1 MDGNINP
8 KNINK
13 DYVITVNAKNSTLTA
28 SNNLVFYIT
37 DKNTSNIFFE
47 LTFEDKDN
55 KEQSIKDLINSWAP
69 KENIDDYILTL
80 RIVMPNNRIKIIE
93 DIDRLNDT
101 SDFFMVDL
109 PRDCMNQLGI
119 YLCEMFIETKIN
131 GREERS
137 TTNSFTYQVIPSI
150 FNNLDEEVEQDPEYP
165 LIDSIVDQFKAL
177 DYATREYVDE
187 QLEILEDYA
196 TLEHVNSAIADINN
210 SIALMNESINEQ
222 IGLINEALIEVIGEE
237 TEE

>member
-13 DYVITVNAKNSTLTA
+13 DYVVTVNAKNSTLTA

-69 KENIDDYILTL
+69 IENIDDYILTL

-150 FNNLDEEVEQDPEYP
+150 FNNLDDEVEQDPEYP

>member
-13 DYVITVNAKNSTLTA
+13 DYVVTVNAKNSTLTA

-150 FNNLDEEVEQDPEYP
+150 FNNLDDEVEQDPEYP

>member
-13 DYVITVNAKNSTLTA
+13 DYVVTVNAKNSTLTA
-28 SNNLVFYIT
+28 SSNLVFYIT
-37 DKNTSNIFFE
+37 DKNTSNIFFK
-47 LTFEDKDN
+47 LTFDDTNNKD
-55 KEQSIKDLINSWAP
+55 QGIKALINGWAP

-80 RIVMPNNRIKIIE
+80 RIVMPNNRVRIIE
-93 DIDRLNDT
+93 DIDRLDDT

-109 PRDCMNQLGI
+109 PQECMHQLGP

-150 FNNLDEEVEQDPEYP
+150 FNNLDDEVEQDPEYP
-165 LIDSIVDQFKAL
+165 LIDSIVDQFRAL
-177 DYATREYVDE
+177 DYATREYVDK
-187 QLEILEDYA
+187 QLEKLEDYA
-196 TLEHVNSAIADINN
+196 TLEYVNNSIADINN

>member
-13 DYVITVNAKNSTLTA
+13 DYVVTVNAKNSTLTA

-37 DKNTSNIFFE
+37 DKNTSNIFFK
-47 LTFEDKDN
+47 LTFDDTNNKD
-55 KEQSIKDLINSWAP
+55 QSIKDLINGWAP

-80 RIVMPNNRIKIIE
+80 RIVMPNNRVRIIE
-93 DIDRLNDT
+93 DIDRLDDT

-109 PRDCMNQLGI
+109 PQECMHQLGT

-187 QLEILEDYA
+187 QLEKLEDYA
-196 TLEHVNSAIADINN
+196 TLEYVNNSIADINN

>member
-196 TLEHVNSAIADINN
+196 TLEYVNNSIADINN

>member
-13 DYVITVNAKNSTLTA
+13 DYVVTVNAKNSTLTA

-109 PRDCMNQLGI
+109 PRDCMNQLGT

-150 FNNLDEEVEQDPEYP
+150 FNNLDDEVEQDPEYP

>member
-13 DYVITVNAKNSTLTA
+13 DYVVTVNAKNSTLTA

-37 DKNTSNIFFE
+37 DKNTSNIFFK
-47 LTFEDKDN
+47 LTFEDRDN
-55 KEQSIKDLINSWAP
+55 KEQSIKDLISSWAP

-177 DYATREYVDE
+177 DYATREYVNE

>member
-13 DYVITVNAKNSTLTA
+13 DYVVTVNAKNSTLTA

-109 PRDCMNQLGI
+109 PRDCMNQLGT

-150 FNNLDEEVEQDPEYP
+150 FNNLDDEVEQDPEYP

-237 TEE
+237 HEE

>member
-13 DYVITVNAKNSTLTA
+13 DYVVTVNAKNSTLTA

-37 DKNTSNIFFE
+37 DKNTSNIFFK
-47 LTFEDKDN
+47 LTFDDTNN

-109 PRDCMNQLGI
+109 PRDCMNQLGT

-150 FNNLDEEVEQDPEYP
+150 FNDLDEEVEQDPEYP

-177 DYATREYVDE
+177 DYATREYVNK
-187 QLEILEDYA
+187 QLEKLEDYA
-196 TLEHVNSAIADINN
+196 TLEYVDNSIADINN

>member
-37 DKNTSNIFFE
+37 DKNTSNIFFK
-47 LTFEDKDN
+47 LVFEDKDN

-150 FNNLDEEVEQDPEYP
+150 FNNLDDEVEQDPEYP

>member
-13 DYVITVNAKNSTLTA
+13 DYVVTVNAKNSTLTA

-37 DKNTSNIFFE
+37 DKNTSNIFFK
-47 LTFEDKDN
+47 LTFEDRDN
-55 KEQSIKDLINSWAP
+55 KEQSIKDLISSWAP

-177 DYATREYVDE
+177 DYATREYVNE

-196 TLEHVNSAIADINN
+196 TLEYVNNSIADINN

>member
-37 DKNTSNIFFE
+37 DKNTSNIFFK
-47 LTFEDKDN
+47 LVFEDKDN

-150 FNNLDEEVEQDPEYP
+150 FNNLDDEVEQDPEYP

-196 TLEHVNSAIADINN
+196 TLEHVDNSIADINN

>member
-150 FNNLDEEVEQDPEYP
+150 FNNLDDEVEQDPEYP